1 MSKHLQFETIG
12 QLMQYRKTLSIRG
25 RKLSPEEIKKA
36 SVKLAVKFNK
46 H

>member
-1 MSKHLQFETIG
+1 MTKHLQFETIG
-12 QLMQYRKTLSIRG
+12 QLIEHRKTLSLRG